1 MYHFIEFKTCST
13 LCAKALLLQKCL
25 QFEKGGASREA
36 GKAIGVLLESYV
48 TEPDGSGDI
57 RG

>member
-36 GKAIGVLLESYV
+36 GKAIGVLLES
-48 TEPDGSGDI
+48 
-57 RG
+57 